1 MITGLDVILIVVMLI
16 SAILAMVRGLTREVL
31 SIASWIGAAI
41 ATLVF
46 FPRLQPWARAQ
57 LDPDWLADIMTAG
70 GIFIL
75 TLIVVSF
82 ITLRLS
88 DMILD
93 SRIGA
98 LDRSFGFLFGLA
110 RGGLLV
116 VIAYLFFAWLV
127 PPETQPDWIK
137 NARSQPILQQAG
149 DALIALLPE
158 DPERAILDRVREGL
172 GDDAE
177 EGTPPTEPGIEGGTN
192 QGYQDG
198 ERQDLDQLIQGTD
211 SQTQ

>member
-31 SIASWIGAAI
+31 SIASWIGAAV
-41 ATLVF
+41 ATLLL
-46 FPRLQPWARAQ
+46 FPELQPWARDQ
-57 LDPDWLADIMTAG
+57 LDPDWLADILTAG
-70 GIFIL
+70 GIFIV
-75 TLIVVSF
+75 TLIIVSF

-127 PPETQPDWIK
+127 PPETQPEWIK

-172 GDDAE
+172 GDD
-177 EGTPPTEPGIEGGTN
+177 GDGSPPTEPGAEGGDN

-198 ERQDLDQLIQGTD
+198 ERQDLDQLIQGTE
-211 SQTQ
+211 SQSQ

>member
-31 SIASWIGAAI
+31 SIASWIGAAV
-41 ATLVF
+41 ATLVL
-46 FPRLQPWARAQ
+46 FPRLQPFAREQ
-57 LDPDWLADIMTAG
+57 LDPDWLADILTAG

-75 TLIVVSF
+75 TLIIVSF

-98 LDRSFGFLFGLA
+98 LDRSFGFVFGLA

-127 PPETQPDWIK
+127 PPETQPDWIR

-158 DPERAILDRVREGL
+158 DPERAILDRVRGEL
-172 GDDAE
+172 GGADD
-177 EGTPPTEPGIEGGTN
+177 GTPPMDTGAEGGAN

-211 SQTQ
+211 SQDQ